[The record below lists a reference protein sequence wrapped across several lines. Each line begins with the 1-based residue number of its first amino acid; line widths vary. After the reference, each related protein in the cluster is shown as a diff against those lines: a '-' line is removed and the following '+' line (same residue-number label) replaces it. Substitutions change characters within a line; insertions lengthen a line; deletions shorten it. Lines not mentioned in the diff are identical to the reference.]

1 MAKLK
6 VIWSEEA
13 TQRFQQISSFYCS
26 EVGNPAY
33 VRKLLQMI
41 TGTLRLVASYPYMY
55 RAASAPDTRV
65 FVCEY
70 FRIYYSVHSNHILV
84 ESIFDTR
91 QDPIKDLYQL

>member
-1 MAKLK
+1 M
-6 VIWSEEA
+6 
-13 TQRFQQISSFYCS
+13 FSSNIFVLLFPS
-26 EVGNPAY
+26 GKFGY

-41 TGTLRLVASYPYMY
+41 TGTLRLVSSYPYMY

-70 FRIYYSVHSNHILV
+70 FSIYYSVHSDYILV

-91 QDPIKDLYQL
+91 QDPIKDLYQ

>member
-1 MAKLK
+1 M
-6 VIWSEEA
+6 
-13 TQRFQQISSFYCS
+13 FSSNIFVLS
-26 EVGNPAY
+26 QAGNSAY

-41 TGTLRLVASYPYMY
+41 TGTLRLVSSYPYMY

-70 FRIYYSVHSNHILV
+70 FRIYYSVHSDYILV

-91 QDPIKDLYQL
+91 QDPIKDLYQ

>member
-6 VIWSEEA
+6 IIWSDEA
-13 TQRFQQISSFYCS
+13 TNRFHQIASFYCNQT
-26 EVGNPAY
+26 GNSSY

-41 TGTLRLVASYPYMY
+41 TETLRLAANYPYMF
-55 RAASAPDTRV
+55 RAASVPDTRV

-70 FRIYYSVHSNHILV
+70 FRIYYSVHSDCILV

-91 QDPIKDLYQL
+91 QDPMKDLYQ

>member
-1 MAKLK
+1 MAGLK
-6 VIWSEEA
+6 IIWSEEA
-13 TQRFQQISSFYCS
+13 GQCFHQISSFYCS
-26 EVGNPAY
+26 QAGNSAY

-41 TGTLRLVASYPYMY
+41 TGTLRLVSSYPYMY

-70 FRIYYSVHSNHILV
+70 FRIYYSVHSDYILV

-91 QDPIKDLYQL
+91 QDPIKDLYQ

>member
-6 VIWSEEA
+6 IIWSDEA
-13 TQRFQQISSFYCS
+13 ANRFHQIASFYCS
-26 EVGNPAY
+26 QTGNSGY

-41 TGTLRLVASYPYMY
+41 TGTLRLAADYPYMF

-70 FRIYYSVHSNHILV
+70 FRIYYSVYSDCILV
-84 ESIFDTR
+84 ESVFDTR
-91 QDPIKDLYQL
+91 QDPTKDSYQ